1 MPKVSIIE
9 NVKNLTSKRFREKF
23 VMILKD
29 LEDAG
34 YNNYWRV
41 LNAKDYG
48 VPQNRERVFVVSI
61 RKDIDKCS
69 FNFPDKQFLKIR
81 LKDLLED
88 NVEEKF

>member
-69 FNFPDKQFLKIR
+69 FNFPDKQFLKI
-81 LKDLLED
+81 
-88 NVEEKF
+88 